1 MRKPVSVHTLAWV
14 YQETVALRR
23 HPHAGPGSVRSVRG
37 IRLSRCLYPDDG
49 GWLVCSLALLCCR
62 VWTWLEGPWESDQG
76 NNTDPGSSLHVLWPW
91 PWGRAGEGGEGGA
104 FLRRRAV

>member
-1 MRKPVSVHTLAWV
+1 MTDVQRQTRSYDQSIDMWSAGCILGELLMRKPVSVHTLAWV

-49 GWLVCSLALLCCR
+49 GWLVCSLTL
-62 VWTWLEGPWESDQG
+62 
-76 NNTDPGSSLHVLWPW
+76 
-91 PWGRAGEGGEGGA
+91 
-104 FLRRRAV
+104 